1 MMEGVSRNVP
11 GGRSAPSDETSH
23 TAPVPDPQRELENHP
38 LWEAASDG
46 FVLVDDAGNVVAT
59 NSAFDRLFG
68 YGDGGL
74 IGQTIE
80 QVVPAS
86 SDHLHADL
94 RSDYQR
100 RPTPRPMA
108 ASRHLEGLRSDGS
121 TFPVNVSLGELETAS
136 GVHSFAAVHDLT
148 IRIQFEAEAAKL
160 KRQQAMANERE
171 RIAHDLHDTVIQR
184 LFALGISL
192 QGLPPQISEPSAADK
207 VSNAVNTIDD
217 VIDDLRSAIYGLRYQ
232 VSDEASLRDRI
243 LGVVDEM
250 QPSLGFMPG
259 LQIAGEL
266 EALSDVA
273 ITEHLLAVLREA
285 LSNTARHAGATEA
298 MVSLHIEGGAL
309 SLEVI
314 DNGVGLKENVHRS
327 GLANLADRAIALDGS
342 FEVGRH
348 DPSGTRLRW
357 VVPA

>member
-1 MMEGVSRNVP
+1 M
-11 GGRSAPSDETSH
+11 
-23 TAPVPDPQRELENHP
+23 VPDPQRELENHP

-46 FVLVDDAGNVVAT
+46 FVLVDEIGNVVAT
-59 NSAFDRLFG
+59 NTAFDRLFDYPNG
-68 YGDGGL
+68 AL
-74 IGQTIE
+74 IGQRIE
-80 QVVPAS
+80 QVVPTPSEDA
-86 SDHLHADL
+86 HAGL
-94 RSDYQR
+94 RMHYQR
-100 RPTPRPMA
+100 NPTPRSMA
-108 ASRHLEGLRSDGS
+108 ASRHLEGRRSDGT
-121 TFPVNVSLGELETAS
+121 TFPVNVSLGQLETAS

-160 KRQQAMANERE
+160 RRQQAMASERE

-192 QGLPPQISEPSAADK
+192 QGLPPQISEPMASAK

-217 VIDDLRSAIYGLRYQ
+217 VIDDLRSAIYGLRHQ

-243 LGVVDEM
+243 LGIIDEM

-259 LQIAGEL
+259 LHIAGEL
-266 EALSDVA
+266 DSLSDAAVTDHLVA
-273 ITEHLLAVLREA
+273 VMREA
-285 LSNTARHAGATEA
+285 LSNTARHADATEA
-298 MVSLHIEGGAL
+298 TVSIQIGRGEL

-314 DNGVGLKENVHRS
+314 DNGIGLKENVPRS

-342 FEVGRH
+342 FEVRRL

-357 VVPA
+357 AVPA